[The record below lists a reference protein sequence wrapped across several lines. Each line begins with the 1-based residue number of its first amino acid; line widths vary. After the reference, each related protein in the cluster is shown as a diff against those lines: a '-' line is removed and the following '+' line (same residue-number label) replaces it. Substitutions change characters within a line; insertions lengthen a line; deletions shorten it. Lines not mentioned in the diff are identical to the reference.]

1 MRFRFYSFCFLVV
14 LLSAHNFS
22 MAQSSRRD
30 SIAVSK
36 EKLKAQELSLDSA
49 AWLRTDSG
57 SVVQKKH
64 SPRTATLLSLAC
76 PGLGQIYN
84 RQYWK
89 TPIIL
94 GFGVF
99 FGIMISSNHFD
110 YQQAKNDYK
119 IRVENEADPI
129 YKYDRE
135 NNTNLFDPT
144 KYDAYDPNNLA
155 NAQNNIRTYNTYALR
170 STRDG
175 YRRDRDFYI
184 IMMGVVYALNI
195 VDATVFAHLREFK
208 MSEKLSMRIDPDIK
222 LVNSSSLSA
231 GLSCNFVLK

>member
-22 MAQSSRRD
+22 MAQSTKRD

-36 EKLKAQELSLDSA
+36 EKIKAQELAKDSA
-49 AWLRTDSG
+49 AWLRTDTS
-57 SVVQKKH
+57 SILVKKH
-64 SPRTATLLSLAC
+64 SPRKATLLSAVC

-110 YQQAKNDYK
+110 YQQAKKDYN
-119 IRVENEADPI
+119 IRLENEAD
-129 YKYDRE
+129 KYVKAKA
-135 NNTNLFDPT
+135 NPNL
-144 KYDAYDPNNLA
+144 YDAYDPAYLA
-155 NAQNNIRTYNTYALR
+155 NAQNNVRTYNTYALR
-170 STRDG
+170 TTRDG

-184 IMMGVVYALNI
+184 IMSGLVYALNI

-208 MSEKLSMRIDPDIK
+208 MSEKLSMRIDPDIR
-222 LVNSSSLSA
+222 LVNNTSLST

>member
-1 MRFRFYSFCFLVV
+1 MRFRFYSFCFIVV

-22 MAQSSRRD
+22 MAQSTRKD

-36 EKLKAQELSLDSA
+36 EKLKAQELSKDSA
-49 AWLRTDSG
+49 VWLSTDTS
-57 SVVQKKH
+57 SIIQKKH
-64 SPRTATLLSLAC
+64 SPRKATILSLVC

-99 FGIMISSNHFD
+99 FGIMISSNNFD
-110 YQQAKNDYK
+110 YKQAKRDYN
-119 IRVENEADPI
+119 IRLENEADN
-129 YKYDRE
+129 YVKA
-135 NNTNLFDPT
+135 TADPSL
-144 KYDAYDPNNLA
+144 YDAYDPKNLA
-155 NAQNNIRTYNTYALR
+155 NAQNNIRTYNTFALR

-208 MSEKLSMRIDPDIK
+208 MSEKLSMRIDPDIRM
-222 LVNSSSLSA
+222 VNNASIST
-231 GLSCNFVLK
+231 GISCNFVLK

>member
-1 MRFRFYSFCFLVV
+1 
-14 LLSAHNFS
+14 
-22 MAQSSRRD
+22 MAQSTKRD

-36 EKLKAQELSLDSA
+36 EKIKAQELAKDSA
-49 AWLRTDSG
+49 AWLRTDTS
-57 SVVQKKH
+57 SILVKKH
-64 SPRTATLLSLAC
+64 SPRKATLLSAVC

-110 YQQAKNDYK
+110 YQQAKKDYN
-119 IRVENEADPI
+119 IRLENEAD
-129 YKYDRE
+129 KYVKAKA
-135 NNTNLFDPT
+135 NPNL
-144 KYDAYDPNNLA
+144 YDAYDPANLA
-155 NAQNNIRTYNTYALR
+155 NAQNNVRTYNTYALR
-170 STRDG
+170 TTRDG

-184 IMMGVVYALNI
+184 IMSGLVYALNI

-208 MSEKLSMRIDPDIK
+208 MSEKLSMRIDPDIR
-222 LVNSSSLSA
+222 LVNNTSLST